1 MSAPS
6 ADIRVIRRDEH
17 KLVPWRNGGGVT
29 REIALA
35 PDERGA
41 LGYGWRLS
49 QATVSEPG
57 PFSEFPHADRTLL
70 VLSGDGLELMVAGVP
85 HVLQRH
91 EALAFPGDVA
101 TLGRPLGGPV
111 EDLNIICDRRLVRHE
126 MRVLNLDE
134 TIEGPKGSDVL
145 FVALASAAIQG
156 PADHVYPLAAGDTL
170 QARGRPG
177 LWRVTEGKI
186 AAVILTPQLLT

>member
-1 MSAPS
+1 MSTPS

-35 PDERGA
+35 PDTRGA
-41 LGYGWRLS
+41 LGYAWRLS
-49 QATVSEPG
+49 QATVTETG

-70 VLSGDGLELMVAGVP
+70 VLSGDKLELTVAGVP
-85 HVLQRH
+85 HVLARH

-101 TLGRPLGGPV
+101 TEGRPLGRPV
-111 EDLNIICDRRLVRHE
+111 EDLNIICDRRLTRH
-126 MRVLNLDE
+126 RLTVLATDE
-134 TIEGPKGSDVL
+134 VTDVAMGSEVL

-156 PADHVYPLAAGDTL
+156 PADHVYPLAEGDTL

-177 LWRVTEGKI
+177 TWRVTEGSL
-186 AAVILTPQLLT
+186 AAVILEPLG